1 VADRLKADPEQINI
15 EKENQI
21 TKEIEQ

>member
-1 VADRLKADPEQINI
+1 VADRLKADAEQMNI